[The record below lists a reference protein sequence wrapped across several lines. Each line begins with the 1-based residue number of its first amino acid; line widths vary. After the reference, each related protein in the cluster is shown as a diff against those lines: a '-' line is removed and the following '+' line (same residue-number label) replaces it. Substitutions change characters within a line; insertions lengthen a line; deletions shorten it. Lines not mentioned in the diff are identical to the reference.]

1 MNKRMN
7 KGISTRREFLRQGA
21 AIAGGAAMSP
31 LLSSAQVPDMHTAAY
46 VCPPCGCAMDG
57 RVFDAPGK
65 CPACGM
71 TLVAQ
76 QGAPLPFEPT
86 TLAKGRGAFVVAG
99 GAGREAKR
107 ITVAYYMP
115 TRFTPASRVLLV
127 VPGSGRNAADY
138 REPWVAR
145 AEAANVLVASLG
157 YPEAD
162 YDFAAYQLG
171 GVVENLQLRNTP
183 PLVNGELPSV
193 LRMRDEDIS
202 FTVNPHRET
211 WIFPDFDRIFALL
224 VKASGSSATQYDIF
238 GHSAGGQILHRLA
251 LFQPQSNARRILAA
265 NAGLYTLP
273 ILDEPQISGL
283 AGTGVG
289 RGGLTAALAAPLH
302 IMLGALDNDAERGGT
317 QLHTP
322 HLDQFGTTRLERGH
336 RFFAEG
342 QARARAMGVP
352 FGWTLQIVPGVGHD
366 HEGMGAAAARELYGI
381 Q

>member
-1 MNKRMN
+1 MNSSL
-7 KGISTRREFLRQGA
+7 STRREFLRRGA
-21 AIAGGAAMSP
+21 AVAGGAALSP
-31 LLSSAQVPDMHTAAY
+31 LFTGVHAESSNHVAY
-46 VCPPCGCAMDG
+46 MCPPCGCAMDG

-76 QGAPLPFEPT
+76 TAAPLPFEPT
-86 TLAKGRGAFVVAG
+86 TLTKGRGAFIASG
-99 GAGREAKR
+99 GAGHESKR

-115 TRFTPASRVLLV
+115 SRFTPASRILLV
-127 VPGSGRNAADY
+127 IPGSGRNAADY
-138 REPWVAR
+138 REPWIAR

-193 LRMRDEDIS
+193 LHMRDEDIS

-224 VKASGSSATQYDIF
+224 VNATRSTAKQYDIF

-251 LFQPQSNARRILAA
+251 LFQPQSNARRVLAA

-273 ILDEPQISGL
+273 MLDAPQIVGL
-283 AGTGVG
+283 AGTGIG
-289 RGGLTAALAAPLH
+289 KDGLTAALAAPLH

-322 HLDQFGTTRLERGH
+322 HLDQFGTTRLERGR

-342 QARARAMGVP
+342 ETRARAMGVK

-366 HEGMGAAAARELYGI
+366 HEGMGAAAARELYGA
-381 Q
+381 